1 MTKLLA
7 GLCAGLLLVGFG
19 LAPAPVHAQ
28 DEAAGGS
35 ATAGDAAEE
44 APKEETFM
52 DKLKETFKETTTPTD
67 EETDAIGTSEDAGR
81 DLY

>member
-1 MTKLLA
+1 MTKLFA
-7 GLCAGLLLVGFG
+7 ALCAGLLLVGFG

-28 DEAAGGS
+28 DAGDS
-35 ATAGDAAEE
+35 ATAADPAEE
-44 APKEETFM
+44 APKEESFM